1 MSGAEGLREGLLQ
14 PASETILPVTTPCGF
29 HTNLDVMRNVSVAF
43 LVTTHARTHAL
54 SHTLTL
60 THGGHDLLLLLCKPM
75 NDAKVWFK
83 T

>member
-43 LVTTHARTHAL
+43 LVTTHARTL
-54 SHTLTL
+54 TYTHTHPPTEVM
-60 THGGHDLLLLLCKPM
+60 TSYFYRVNP
-75 NDAKVWFK
+75 
-83 T
+83 